1 MLRASV
7 TLSTSGED
15 MWVDRS
21 DADHKVMMLEYGR
34 IRIDVRIEVDQM
46 YGCRGLFQQFPT

>member
-1 MLRASV
+1 
-7 TLSTSGED
+7 

-34 IRIDVRIEVDQM
+34 IRIDVRIAVDQM
-46 YGCRGLFQQFPT
+46 CGCRGLFQQFPAQSRKVEK